1 MGLRCA
7 GRSELPLSV
16 PSAGMSISSRS
27 LVLAVASAIALALSA
42 ASAHAQGAYVSGTL
56 ADNPLGFWTLATTNG
71 ADLANGYTST
81 YLNGATT
88 TAPGTGVPLAG
99 FPSNAALTLDGNN
112 VTQDYVTTGLSGG
125 ISGTGSIVAWVNL
138 AQLPSTAG
146 AYFYIA
152 GESQV
157 GNDFDL
163 QFQNDNSLYFYTGAG
178 ENTSYTP
185 NPASLVGQWNQIV
198 VTYAGGAS
206 GFRDIYWNGV
216 LVSTYTGSVDASSK
230 TSTFTIGYTPVFGGR
245 DFDGEID
252 EVAVFGSALTS
263 LQVSQLYSFA
273 AVPEPPAWVLILWGC
288 AAIGWAATRRA
299 RGLLRR

>member
-1 MGLRCA
+1 M
-7 GRSELPLSV
+7 
-16 PSAGMSISSRS
+16 PSAGPSVYPHS
-27 LVLAVASAIALALSA
+27 LVLAFASAIALAFSA
-42 ASAHAQGAYVSGTL
+42 AGAQAQGAYVSGTL

-71 ADLANGYTST
+71 ADLANGYSST

-88 TAPGTGVPLAG
+88 TAPGTGVPLSG

-138 AQLPSTAG
+138 AELPSTAG

-163 QFQNDNSLYFYTGAG
+163 QFENDNKLYFYTGAG

-185 NPASLVGQWNQIV
+185 NPSSLVGQWNQIV

-216 LVSTYTGSVDASSK
+216 LVSSFTGSVDAASK
-230 TSTFTIGYTPVFGGR
+230 TSTFTIGYSPVFGGR
-245 DFDGEID
+245 DFDGNID

-263 LQVSQLYSFA
+263 MQVSQLYSFA
-273 AVPEPPAWVLILWGC
+273 SVPEPHAWVMIFWGC
-288 AAIGWAATRRA
+288 AAIGWVAMRRR
-299 RGLLRR
+299 RGLLPQ